1 MGGLEL
7 VPEGRG
13 PVRLG
18 EIFPGS
24 TKPGAREEAGMMV
37 LEDED
42 LSWAV
47 VEGRGQRDRGSGLDA
62 TSPFQTTR
70 NYTKSSRKEGLSLL
84 SLVLIRISSLST
96 RLSSVRP
103 CPAVS
108 SRWKNSPRVC
118 RVCDVGSY
126 RATTPERHKP
136 PRGKQMPQ
144 FPLVV

>member
-1 MGGLEL
+1 
-7 VPEGRG
+7 
-13 PVRLG
+13 
-18 EIFPGS
+18 
-24 TKPGAREEAGMMV
+24 MV

-47 VEGRGQRDRGSGLDA
+47 VEDRGQRDQGSGLDA
-62 TSPFQTTR
+62 TSRFQTTR

-84 SLVLIRISSLST
+84 SLVLRISSLST

-126 RATTPERHKP
+126 RATTPELHKP
-136 PRGKQMPQ
+136 PRGKKMPQ